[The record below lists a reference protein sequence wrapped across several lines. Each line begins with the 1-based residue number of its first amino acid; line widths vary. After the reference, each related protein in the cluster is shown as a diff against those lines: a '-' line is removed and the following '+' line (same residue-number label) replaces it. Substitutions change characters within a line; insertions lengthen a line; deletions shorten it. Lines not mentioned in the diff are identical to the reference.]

1 MIKFGTGGWRAI
13 IADEF
18 TKANL
23 RLLTAGL
30 CKLMQEQG
38 LSGSEVCVGYDR
50 RFLSKESAHWAAE
63 VLAGYGFH
71 VYMVN
76 RSSPTPLIM
85 FVVRER
91 NVPYGMAITA
101 SHNPATYN
109 GVKVFTRGGRDA
121 SPDVTDRIEAY
132 AAETTPEEIPSI
144 DYDTALKNGLIFED
158 NPTNDYLDSILLS
171 VDVESIRKAHLR
183 IGLDPLY
190 GVSQSCLRTVLTTC
204 RCDLEV
210 IHDMHDTLFGGK
222 LPTPTAETLIPLE
235 HLVVDRHCDF
245 GLATD
250 GDADRIAV
258 IDDNGFFVHPN
269 QLLVL
274 LYYYLVKYRGEKGD
288 CVRNNSTT
296 HLLDRVAEGFGQK
309 CHEVPVGFKYVS
321 SKMTETDA
329 VIGGESSGGLTVR
342 GHISGKDGIYAAALI
357 TEMVAVTGKSV
368 SALYDEICSMYGFWA
383 YRDGD
388 IRVKPERKEELKKL
402 IFEAELIPEFGKK
415 IERIDRSDGCK
426 VWFEDGSWCIC
437 RFSGTEPLLRFAAE
451 ALEAETAESYIS
463 AWKKICTEP
472 GS

>member
-18 TKANL
+18 TKTNL
-23 RLLTAGL
+23 RLLAAGL
-30 CKLMQEQG
+30 CEMMQEQG
-38 LSGSEVCVGYDR
+38 LNGIEICVGYDR
-50 RFLSKESAHWAAE
+50 RFLSKESAHWTAE
-63 VLAGYGFH
+63 VFAGYGFKT
-71 VYMVN
+71 YMVN

-91 NVPYGMAITA
+91 KVPFGIAITA
-101 SHNPATYN
+101 SHNPAIYN
-109 GVKVFTRGGRDA
+109 GVKVFTKGGRDA
-121 SPDVTDRIEAY
+121 APEVTELIEKH
-132 AAETTPEEIPSI
+132 AALIHPEKIPSI
-144 DYDTALKNGLIFED
+144 DYDIALEKGLIFEE
-158 NPTNDYLDSILLS
+158 NPTNDYLDCILQA
-171 VDVESIRKAHLR
+171 VDVNAIKHAQLK

-235 HLVVDRHCDF
+235 QLVVDRKCDF

-274 LYYYLVKYRGEKGD
+274 LYYYLVKYRGWKGD

-296 HLLDRVAEGFGQK
+296 HLLDRVAEGFGYR

-321 SKMTETDA
+321 SKMAETNA
-329 VIGGESSGGLTVR
+329 IIGGESSGGLTVK
-342 GHISGKDGIYAAALI
+342 GHIAGKDGIYAAALI

-368 SALYDEICSMYGFWA
+368 SDLYDEICEKYGFWA
-383 YRDGD
+383 YEDSD
-388 IRVKPERKEELKKL
+388 IRVKPERKEELKQM
-402 IFEAELIPEFGKK
+402 IFEAEIIPEFDKE
-415 IERIDRSDGCK
+415 IIRIDRSDGCK
-426 VWFEDGSWCIC
+426 IWFSDGSWCIC

-451 ALEAETAESYIS
+451 ALDRKDSNKYIK
-463 AWKKICTEP
+463 AWKEICVPAEN
-472 GS
+472 